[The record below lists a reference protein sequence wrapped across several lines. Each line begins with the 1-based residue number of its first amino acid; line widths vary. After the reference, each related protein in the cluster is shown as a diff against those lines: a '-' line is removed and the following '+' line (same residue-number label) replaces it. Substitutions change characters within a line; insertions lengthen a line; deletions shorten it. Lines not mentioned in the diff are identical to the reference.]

1 QPALLGHP
9 HADLDLAAYL
19 GAADAPD
26 LPEILTLLHR
36 DDVVGERRDGAR
48 HLVGLGL
55 CGVEPAREGQEG
67 ERGQG
72 QRLQLEHAVL
82 LSHGLVASSW
92 GAVYPPARY
101 STCRAISAAAS
112 STWANLV

>member
-1 QPALLGHP
+1 MAVRDRSSQWGPEEGAEGSHLPPPRHRASEGR
-9 HADLDLAAYL
+9 LAV
-19 GAADAPD
+19 GAADLADLELAADLGSAVAAD
-26 LPEILTLLHR
+26 LPEVLTLLHR

-55 CGVEPAREGQEG
+55 CGVEPAREAQER

-82 LSHGLVASSW
+82 L
-92 GAVYPPARY
+92 P
-101 STCRAISAAAS
+101 RA
-112 STWANLV
+112 W